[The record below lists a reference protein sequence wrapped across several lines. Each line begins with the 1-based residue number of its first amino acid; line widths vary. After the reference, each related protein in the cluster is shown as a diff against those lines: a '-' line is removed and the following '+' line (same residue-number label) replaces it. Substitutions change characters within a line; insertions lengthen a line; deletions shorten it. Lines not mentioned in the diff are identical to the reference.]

1 MVKRIFNV
9 QSCDRPVKLLKK
21 SDQRNLCNIY
31 KEGNTAPINH
41 AIDLLKACSE
51 TDEVMVERTWIL
63 ITLATIL
70 CPCTQNMINLEYM
83 ASLED
88 MASVHEFAWDE
99 QFLEATME
107 EVVVFQDKKQI

>member
-1 MVKRIFNV
+1 M
-9 QSCDRPVKLLKK
+9 QPLQHL
-21 SDQRNLCNIY
+21 Q
-31 KEGNTAPINH
+31 EGNTVPIDH
-41 AIDLLKACSE
+41 AIDLLKSCSE
-51 TDEVMVERTWIL
+51 TDELMVDRTWIL
-63 ITLATIL
+63 IALATIL
-70 CPCTQNMINLEYM
+70 CPGTQDMINLEYM